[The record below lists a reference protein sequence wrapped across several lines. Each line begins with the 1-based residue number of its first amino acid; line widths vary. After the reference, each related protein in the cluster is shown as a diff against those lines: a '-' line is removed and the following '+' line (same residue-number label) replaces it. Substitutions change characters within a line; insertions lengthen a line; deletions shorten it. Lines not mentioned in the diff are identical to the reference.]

1 LDVKTFEGLSK
12 FMAVVSFFFLG
23 TGELSTIDLDMQAA
37 AIGAKEIASKEKSGS
52 SFDSWSMILA
62 RA

>member
-1 LDVKTFEGLSK
+1 
-12 FMAVVSFFFLG
+12 MAVVSFFFLG